1 MILAVGVV
9 AFDPVSVTGYFY
21 HPLMIGVVHLVT
33 LGWISASIL
42 GAIFIVGPLALRM
55 PMPVGRL
62 DYWAFGFY
70 SIGLTGMVSHFWIEQ
85 YSGMVWSAGMVLLA
99 VGHVT
104 SRVIRQLYH
113 SRIPIGIR
121 LHVGLACVNLLIA
134 GILGLLLGTDREVDI
149 VPGFV
154 ITNVY
159 AHAHMAGLGW
169 ATLMVVGIGHRLL
182 PMVLPS
188 AMPEGPRTIISV
200 GLIQVGV
207 VGLFVTLLVAGH
219 AGLVWT
225 LLALGGVVTFLSTV
239 LWMRKHPRPAPPARP
254 RPDWGVGHAGQSL
267 FYLFVA
273 SGIGVFMVASPVA
286 AWTARLAMLYGVLAL
301 VGFLSQIVVGME
313 NRILPLFQWHTRF
326 AASDFAERPAPPHT
340 LGSQAARA
348 VVFWAWTLGV
358 PLLAAGLALERVTL
372 VGLGGWA
379 LLVALVLQSI
389 NAGLTLMAVRTH
401 AATIVVPE

>member
-1 MILAVGVV
+1 
-9 AFDPVSVTGYFY
+9 
-21 HPLMIGVVHLVT
+21 
-33 LGWISASIL
+33 
-42 GAIFIVGPLALRM
+42 
-55 PMPVGRL
+55 
-62 DYWAFGFY
+62 
-70 SIGLTGMVSHFWIEQ
+70 MVSHFWIEQ
-85 YSGMVWSAGMVLLA
+85 YSGMAWSAGMVLLA

-121 LHVGLACVNLLIA
+121 LHVGLACVNLLVA

-207 VGLFVTLLVAGH
+207 VGLFVTLLVTGQ

-239 LWMRKHPRPAPPARP
+239 LWMRRHPRPAPPARP
-254 RPDWGVGHAGQSL
+254 SPDWGVGHAGQSL
-267 FYLFVA
+267 LYLFVA
-273 SGIGVFMVASPVA
+273 SGIGVFIVASPVA
-286 AWTARLAMLYGVLAL
+286 AWTARLSMLYGVLAL

-313 NRILPLFQWHTRF
+313 NRILPLFQWHTLF

-340 LGSQAARA
+340 MGSQTARA
-348 VVFWAWTLGV
+348 PRLLGMDAWRAAPGRRVGAGTGTAGGTWRLG
-358 PLLAAGLALERVTL
+358 PAGRAGAAVNQRRADV
-372 VGLGGWA
+372 
-379 LLVALVLQSI
+379 
-389 NAGLTLMAVRTH
+389 
-401 AATIVVPE
+401 

>member
-42 GAIFIVGPLALRM
+42 GVIFIVGPLALRM

-85 YSGMVWSAGMVLLA
+85 YSGMAWSAGMVLLA

-207 VGLFVTLLVAGH
+207 VGLFVTLLVTGQ

-239 LWMRKHPRPAPPARP
+239 LWMRRHPRPAPPARP
-254 RPDWGVGHAGQSL
+254 SPDWGVGHAGQSL
-267 FYLFVA
+267 LYLFVA
-273 SGIGVFMVASPVA
+273 SGVGVFMVASPVA

-313 NRILPLFQWHTRF
+313 NRILPLFQWHTRL

-389 NAGLTLMAVRTH
+389 NAGLTLMAVRTP
-401 AATIVVPE
+401 APAIVVPE

>member
-21 HPLMIGVVHLVT
+21 HPLMIGLVHLVT
-33 LGWISASIL
+33 LGWISVSIL

-85 YSGMVWSAGMVLLA
+85 YSGMAWSAGMVLLA

-134 GILGLLLGTDREVDI
+134 CILGLLLGADREVDI

-207 VGLFVTLLVAGH
+207 VGLFVTLLVTGQ

-239 LWMRKHPRPAPPARP
+239 LWMRRHPRPAPPARP
-254 RPDWGVGHAGQSL
+254 SPDWGVGHAGQSL
-267 FYLFVA
+267 LYLFVA
-273 SGIGVFMVASPVA
+273 SGIGVFIVSSPVA

-401 AATIVVPE
+401 AAAIVVPE